1 MPRIPEVPLPPEDP
15 LAKELF
21 ERQTEEYGFVLNTAR
36 ITGHRPTIMRGLAR
50 LQEGVDESG
59 LLGADLKALLN
70 VRVASINGCP
80 F

>member
-1 MPRIPEVPLPPEDP
+1 
-15 LAKELF
+15 
-21 ERQTEEYGFVLNTAR
+21 
-36 ITGHRPTIMRGLAR
+36 MRGLAR

>member
-1 MPRIPEVPLPPEDP
+1 MARIPEVPGTPEDP
-15 LAKELF
+15 LAREMF
-21 ERQTEEYGFVLNTAR
+21 EKNVEAYGFVLNTSKIYA
-36 ITGHRPTIMRGLAR
+36 HRPTIMRGLAR

-70 VRVASINGCP
+70 VRIASINGCP